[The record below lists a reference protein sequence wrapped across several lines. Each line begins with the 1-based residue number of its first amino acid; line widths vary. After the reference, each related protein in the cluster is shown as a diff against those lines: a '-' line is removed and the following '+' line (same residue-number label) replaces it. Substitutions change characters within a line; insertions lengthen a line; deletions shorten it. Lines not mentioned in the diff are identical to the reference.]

1 MSFNHKRFLAS
12 KFQPK
17 LDKPA
22 PIVWLDPEVVQ
33 LMLDNYYA
41 GMPPERGLF
50 ICTYDTP
57 PKFTAIDNSTGDM
70 WMEDFGDRFAAE
82 KWLRME
88 SGSATEDLD
97 Q

>member
-1 MSFNHKRFLAS
+1 MSFKKHRSNKRFLAS
-12 KFQPK
+12 QLQPK

-22 PIVWLDPEVVQ
+22 PIIWLEPDVVQ

-50 ICTYDTP
+50 ICIYDNP

-70 WMEDFGDRFAAE
+70 RMEDFNDRFQAE
-82 KWLRME
+82 RWLRRE
-88 SGSATEDLD
+88 KK
-97 Q
+97 

>member
-12 KFQPK
+12 RLK
-17 LDKPA
+17 LEPDKPA
-22 PIVWLDPEVVQ
+22 PIVWLEPEVVQ
-33 LMLDNYYA
+33 LMLDNYYE

-50 ICTYDTP
+50 ICIYDNP

-82 KWLRME
+82 KWLRRKE
-88 SGSATEDLD
+88 K
-97 Q
+97 